1 MGCISDTQMGP
12 KSATYLFLKS
22 RRAINDILFI
32 LKRKYLKTKF
42 SQACRNLHFACEMP
56 YFTVVDTLSWQALVL
71 SFSEI
76 RSHFY
81 I

>member
-22 RRAINDILFI
+22 RRAINDIRFI

-42 SQACRNLHFACEMP
+42 FQLVEIFILLVKRLFSQ
-56 YFTVVDTLSWQALVL
+56 
-71 SFSEI
+71 
-76 RSHFY
+76 
-81 I
+81 